1 MRTKRFKSQR
11 GWLDYLAKRGA
22 HGADR
27 VYLPLNE
34 FFATEN
40 RHLYYTN
47 YGEQNEAYHNERVCV
62 PWEWKYGFALSVVNF
77 HWGKRTRAERE
88 RIATSLAQGEG
99 DLSML
104 QSFQLEL
111 RRNGSKWEYDFCTSG
126 LSGPNHDYCK
136 RKYLQSI

>member
-34 FFATEN
+34 FFATES
-40 RHLYYTN
+40 RHFYYTN
-47 YGEQNEAYHNERVCV
+47 YGEPNERYHNERVVV
-62 PWEWKYGFALSVVNF
+62 PWEWKYELAIAIVNF
-77 HWGKRTRAERE
+77 HWKSRTKADRE
-88 RIATSLAQGEG
+88 WIAVNLAKGEG

-111 RRNGSKWEYDFCTSG
+111 RKNGSVWKYDFCTSG
-126 LSGPNHDYCK
+126 LSGPNYDYCK